1 MIIDVQSRAQLPED
15 VAAASLASIAVSSLF
30 LSRYTTLMNSISPSP
45 ACSPR
50 CQLILSCC
58 KLHDVF
64 RLTELTGSGVFLMQS
79 FTYWKYQNG
88 DKLWTKAIVV
98 FTTVFAIGFTC
109 YVWVGQLGSTF
120 RCNVLMSSGSLVS
133 SSSRTLGSTHRLLVP
148 SKSKLRKGMR
158 TKLID

>member
-15 VAAASLASIAVSSLF
+15 VAAASLAPIAVSPLSLTHYMS
-30 LSRYTTLMNSISPSP
+30 LMSRISPSP

-58 KLHDVF
+58 KLLDML
-64 RLTELTGSGVFLMQS
+64 RLTELMGSGVFLMQS

-109 YVWVGQLGSTF
+109 YVWVSQLHSTS
-120 RCNVLMSSGSLVS
+120 RCNELTSSGSLVS
-133 SSSRTLGSTHRLLVP
+133 FSSRTLESMHLSLVP
-148 SKSKLRKGMR
+148 SKSKVWKRLSAS
-158 TKLID
+158 

>member
-15 VAAASLASIAVSSLF
+15 VAAASLAPIAVSSLF

-58 KLHDVF
+58 KLALDYSN
-64 RLTELTGSGVFLMQS
+64 TNELTFSGVFLMQS

-88 DKLWTKAIVV
+88 DQLWTKAIVV
-98 FTTVFAIGFTC
+98 FTMLFAIGFTC
-109 YVWVGQLGSTF
+109 YIWVSQL
-120 RCNVLMSSGSLVS
+120 VL
-133 SSSRTLGSTHRLLVP
+133 P
-148 SKSKLRKGMR
+148 SQGPR
-158 TKLID
+158 